1 MAKHSTTL
9 AGVRE
14 LTTQF
19 ALLPLRLFLGVTF
32 VYAGLDKLTDSH
44 YLAGLKDPLSFAA
57 MTQGVKSSSPIEPLL
72 DLALKAPTG
81 FAIAIAIGELAAG
94 LGVLFGLLGR
104 VAAFGGVLLNLSF
117 WLTVSWQVHPYYLGN
132 DLIYM
137 MAWTPLLL
145 AGTPYLSLDKL
156 LASRRSAHA
165 RTQERTQD
173 LSQDQSQV
181 PAQADPS
188 GQGLSSGSLDTPSG
202 SSSRPSA
209 ARSVDRS
216 S

>member
-1 MAKHSTTL
+1 MAEYSTTL
-9 AGVRE
+9 TGLRE
-14 LTTQF
+14 HATRF

-32 VYAGLDKLTDSH
+32 IYAGLDKLTDSH
-44 YLAGLKDPLSFAA
+44 YLAGLSDPLSFAS
-57 MTQGVKSSSPIEPLL
+57 MTQGVKAGSPIEPLL

-81 FAIAIAIGELAAG
+81 FAVAIAIGELAVG

-132 DLIYM
+132 DLIYL
-137 MAWTPLLL
+137 MAWTPLVL
-145 AGTPYLSLDKL
+145 AGTPYLSLD
-156 LASRRSAHA
+156 AWWARAGRRG
-165 RTQERTQD
+165 QD
-173 LSQDQSQV
+173 RPLSV
-181 PAQADPS
+181 EPV
-188 GQGLSSGSLDTPSG
+188 GSVGSVDVSG
-202 SSSRPSA
+202 SSRRPSA